1 MNHLKKF
8 SLFENS
14 SSINE
19 KYFELVEIL
28 QSKVFDDFDVIAEED
43 TDETLDNQYG
53 DMWRDI
59 QPNFGKHWLFTIN
72 PHGLV
77 SSKNIG
83 SKVIKHLRI
92 FNISEGEH
100 TNFFK
105 NLKELESLVEDYIG
119 MKLVIKE
126 IHYSLDEVF
135 DYIVILED
143 K

>member
-8 SLFENS
+8 SIFENLS
-14 SSINE
+14 EEYKINNE

-72 PHGLV
+72 PHG
-77 SSKNIG
+77 G
-83 SKVIKHLRI
+83 
-92 FNISEGEH
+92 
-100 TNFFK
+100 T
-105 NLKELESLVEDYIG
+105 
-119 MKLVIKE
+119 
-126 IHYSLDEVF
+126 
-135 DYIVILED
+135 
-143 K
+143 